1 MKRFLMGFALAA
13 AVLNAY
19 AFQSA
24 IDDGGYYY
32 LDSDEAGFDYDFED
46 ISGDPSAVAVFLGD
60 DQSKSINIGFNY
72 RFYESDYSS
81 LWISSN
87 GFISFTSN
95 STSYEGAG
103 SEGIPSSQ
111 GILGAGVAG
120 WWEDLNPG
128 SGSGGTIH
136 YLLSGTAPERTLIIQ
151 FTDVPA
157 YPSSGRNTFQY
168 KLMEGQE
175 AAEVHYQEL
184 YGDNGPWTAG
194 IQKNTAIGTELFN
207 GTGGSS
213 QNNVPGFALPYAVK
227 YQRTAVGY
235 KYQGGEP
242 VELVEPGTQRTM
254 NIDLTSFINSE
265 ADLSFSYQG
274 SAGVSVSGP
283 ASMQLAAGGTKA
295 LALELSALT
304 SAEGFYDIQ
313 VLVSSDDPRVKS
325 FVILVR
331 LHTYQ
336 LEQITPATNQTAR
349 RASLSSDGQYAA
361 LISNSDLA
369 GTGKTGSVFDVF
381 RYNTEDDSYQQL
393 TVNPVSRRCDLA
405 VISGNGNVTAM
416 ICNSNLVPAE
426 PNFGTFE
433 VYIHNAEEGLI
444 SRIPATV
451 NAHSVQGMLDISYDG
466 TKVAFV
472 SSFNPVGKNSDG
484 SQEVFLYDLKAKEM
498 HQLTRLDNNNIGNID
513 LDYNGERFVV
523 VSQGN
528 TFGQNPLSRWQVFSG
543 TLKNGLERQITP
555 DNDDHSEMA
564 AISAD
569 GETITFAS
577 MAQLAGANNRYN
589 IFTATFRGEDIK
601 QVTRSASYD
610 SSWPK
615 LSSDGSRVA
624 FLSKGSFDSRGLVN
638 NAANFEPYIHD
649 LKRDRTYMLADINS
663 GADAVEL
670 AIADDGNSLLFRGN
684 GDWQFGNNL
693 AGNSQVFRI
702 WGMGD
707 NKVEGYSEEKA
718 GLPVI
723 TLPGDKDHKR
733 ITKKYEDGG
742 ALWWLLMVISLA
754 AVTCRRRFKQ

>member
-46 ISGDPSAVAVFLGD
+46 ISGDVSSTRVPLGGD
-60 DQSKSINIGFNY
+60 DSEEITIGFPFE
-72 RFYESDYSS
+72 FYGTTYNKFYLSS
-81 LWISSN
+81 KTV
-87 GFISFTSN
+87 ISFTKDNYNYNPES
-95 STSYEGAG
+95 
-103 SEGIPSSQ
+103 IPSPSAFNK
-111 GILGAGVAG
+111 LGSSVLG
-120 WWEDLNPG
+120 WWGDLNPNLT
-128 SGSGGTIH
+128 GG
-136 YLLSGTAPERTLIIQ
+136 
-151 FTDVPA
+151 
-157 YPSSGRNTFQY
+157 
-168 KLMEGQE
+168 
-175 AAEVHYQEL
+175 EVHYQIKGSAPDRRLIVQFTNTQVWGGGGNITLQFKLFESTNIIEVHYKRI
-184 YGDNGPWTAG
+184 YGESGEPYVVG
-194 IQKNTAIGTELFN
+194 IMKDATVGLQQFF
-207 GTGGSS
+207 GTGNSVQDS
-213 QNNVPGFALPYAVK
+213 PPAFNTPFAIR

-242 VELVEPGTQRTM
+242 VELVEPGTQRIM
-254 NIDLTSFINSE
+254 DIDLTSLINNE
-265 ADLSFSYQG
+265 VNLSFSYQG

-283 ASMQLAAGGTKA
+283 ASMQLAAGGTQA

-325 FVILVR
+325 FVIPVR

-336 LEQITPATNQTAR
+336 LEQITPATNQAAR
-349 RASLSSDGQYAA
+349 RVSLSSDGQYAA

-369 GTGKTGSVFDVF
+369 GTGKTGSIFDVF

-433 VYIHNAEEGLI
+433 VYIHDAEEGLI

-451 NAHSVQGMLDISYDG
+451 NAYSVQGMLDISYDG

-484 SQEVFLYDLKAKEM
+484 SREVFLYDLNAKEM

-523 VSQGN
+523 VSKGN

-543 TLKNGLERQITP
+543 TLKNGLERQITL
-555 DNDDHSEMA
+555 DNNDHSWMA
-564 AISAD
+564 AIAAD

-589 IFTATFRGEDIK
+589 IFTATFRGDDIK

-624 FLSKGSFDSRGLVN
+624 FLSEGSFDSRGLVN

-649 LKRDRTYMLADINS
+649 LQRNRTYMLADINS

-670 AIADDGNSLLFRGN
+670 AIADDSNSLLFRGN

-742 ALWWLLMVISLA
+742 ALWWLLMAISLA
-754 AVTCRRRFKQ
+754 AVTGRRRFKQ